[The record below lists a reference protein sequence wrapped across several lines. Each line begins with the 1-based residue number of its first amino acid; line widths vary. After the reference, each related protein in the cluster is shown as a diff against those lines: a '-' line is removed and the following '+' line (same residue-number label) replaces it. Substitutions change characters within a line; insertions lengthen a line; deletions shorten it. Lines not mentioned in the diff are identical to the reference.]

1 MQAHHKDD
9 QKSGAEGDAA
19 RDHGDYAKGETE
31 AADPRA
37 REKGDYHDPGKRL
50 TGRGNASKGPWKE
63 QGGAGH
69 GEDYGGRDKDTASQ
83 SGHNGEDTP

>member
-1 MQAHHKDD
+1 MQSSGKDD
-9 QKSGAEGDAA
+9 RQSRTEGETA
-19 RDHGDYAKGETE
+19 REHSDYAESETNAGE
-31 AADPRA
+31 PRP

-50 TGRGNASKGPWKE
+50 TGEGNASKGPWKE

-83 SGHNGEDTP
+83 SGRDGEDTP